1 MQFPPSASSWVYLAS
16 LGAPVVAVIV
26 LALHYPYLPEV
37 IPVHFNVAGEPDG
50 FADKSWVTVFALP
63 ALALALAGLFVVMEV
78 VRRQAWDPQPM
89 DEAAERAV
97 RVPFSR
103 SAHARAHHFLAA
115 TNRWLAWL
123 GLTVS
128 AGLSM
133 LATAAL
139 VPEYRWL
146 FIPALVLVLLGT
158 TVVVVVGLFLSFRA
172 ESQAKE
178 WFPPDEEE
186 LERDRLLSPAD
197 AQRQVYRLGGFF
209 YRNPADPAVIG
220 PSYANSGNIDINV
233 AHPPGALFYRCVAV
247 LVGAVTILPL
257 VLTIF

>member
-1 MQFPPSASSWVYLAS
+1 MESPRSAASWVYLVS
-16 LGAPVVAVIV
+16 LGAPAVAAIV
-26 LALHYPYLPEV
+26 LSLHYPRLPEV
-37 IPVHFNVAGEPDG
+37 IPVHFNAAGEPDG
-50 FADKSWVTVFALP
+50 FTDKSWATVLALP
-63 ALALALAGLFVVMEV
+63 AIALAIAGMFAVMEV
-78 VRRQAWDPQPM
+78 VRRQAWGPQPRN
-89 DEAAERAV
+89 ESAERAV
-97 RVPFSR
+97 RVPFSE

-123 GLTVS
+123 GLIVS

-133 LATAAL
+133 LAVASL

-146 FIPALVLVLLGT
+146 FTPALVLVLLGT
-158 TVVVVVGLFLSFRA
+158 VVVVVVGLFLSFRA

-178 WFPPDEEE
+178 LLPPDEEE

-233 AHPPGALFYRCVAV
+233 AHPPGALFYRCVAL
-247 LVGAVTILPL
+247 LVGIVTVLPIVMTIL
-257 VLTIF
+257 

>member
-1 MQFPPSASSWVYLAS
+1 MQLPPSAASWVYLVS
-16 LGAPVVAVIV
+16 LGAPVVAAIV
-26 LALHYPYLPEV
+26 LALHYPRLPEV
-37 IPVHFNVAGEPDG
+37 IPVHFNAAGEPDG
-50 FADKSWVTVFALP
+50 FADKSWATVFALP
-63 ALALALAGLFVVMEV
+63 AIALAVAGLFVVMEV
-78 VRRQAWDPQPM
+78 VRRQAWEPQPT
-89 DEAAERAV
+89 DGATEQAV
-97 RVPFSR
+97 RVPFSE

-133 LATAAL
+133 LAAASL
-139 VPEYRWL
+139 VPDYRWL
-146 FIPALVLVLLGT
+146 FTPALVLVLLGT
-158 TVVVVVGLFLSFRA
+158 VVVVVVGLFLSFRA

-233 AHPPGALFYRCVAV
+233 AHPPGALFYRCVAL
-247 LVGAVTILPL
+247 LVGAVTILPI
-257 VLTIF
+257 VMTIL